1 MALIA
6 QSRHLYLLQ
15 DIAQVSKLGQQREM
29 LVTISAPCNFL
40 LHRDLSYAVISSKL
54 VAGMKDGSSAQV
66 RYSHFAFD
74 HRNPRSLDSTIHRE
88 NSSGDGDAAISR
100 RNIEVSGMPL
110 GGLDNDIA

>member
-54 VAGMKDGSSAQV
+54 VAGMKDGSRAQV
-66 RYSHFAFD
+66 RYSYFAFD
-74 HRNPRSLDSTIHRE
+74 HRNPRSLDSTVHRE
-88 NSSGDGDAAISR
+88 NRSGDGDAAILRCKIEMSR
-100 RNIEVSGMPL
+100 VPL
-110 GGLDNDIA
+110 GCRDT